1 MTPTGLAAS
10 ADAAVN
16 CLGVGPA
23 DEVLVIY
30 NDEQRAIAESLA
42 AAARPRAR
50 AVTLF
55 GFPTLSRHGEEP
67 PPEVAEAMAG
77 ADVVFAPTSR
87 SLSHTQARTNATDRG
102 ARIATMPTITEE
114 IFSRA
119 IAVDYGELK
128 RKGEWLANRLTE
140 ASTARVT
147 SAAGTD
153 IVLSL
158 EGRAGLSDDGHLQ
171 QRGAF
176 GNLPAGEGYV
186 SPLETVGDGRVVFDG
201 SLAGYGLLTTPVQ
214 VTVENGRATSANTD
228 AGAWLLETLDAGGEH
243 GRSLAE
249 LGIGTNPAAT
259 LTGNVLEDEKAIGTI
274 HLAFGASASLGGV
287 NVAGVHIDGVVLR
300 PTVELDGKRVI
311 DDGRVMADGKDMSR
325 TVSRTRHF

>member
-16 CLGVGPA
+16 CLGVAPA
-23 DEVLVIY
+23 DDVLVIY
-30 NDEQRAIAESLA
+30 NDEQRAIAKSLA

-50 AVTLF
+50 AVTLL

-67 PPEVAEAMAG
+67 PSEVAEAMAD
-77 ADVVFAPTSR
+77 ADVVFAPTSH
-87 SLSHTQARTNATDRG
+87 SLSHTAARRNATDRG
-102 ARIATMPTITEE
+102 ARIATMPTITEG
-114 IFSRA
+114 IFART

-128 RKGEWLANRLTE
+128 RRGEWLANRMTE

-147 SAAGTD
+147 SVAGTD

-158 EGRAGLSDDGHLQ
+158 EGRAGLTDDGHLK

-186 SPLETVGDGRVVFDG
+186 SPLENVGDGTIVFDG
-201 SLAGYGLLTTPVQ
+201 SLAGYGLLPAPVR
-214 VTVENGRATSANTD
+214 VAVEAGRATSADTD
-228 AGAWLLETLDAGGEH
+228 VGAWLLETLDAGGEH

-274 HLAFGASASLGGV
+274 HLAFGASAGMGGV
-287 NVAGVHIDGVVLR
+287 NAANVHIDGVILR
-300 PTVELDGKRVI
+300 PTVELDGERVV
-311 DDGRVMADGKDMSR
+311 DDGHLMYDG
-325 TVSRTRHF
+325 